1 MKDCSRLARDMR
13 KHLQG
18 IAGNIETM
26 IYRFDDCQLDTQ
38 LFELRRSGT
47 PQQLE
52 PQVFDVL
59 AYLVQNADRVVTKD
73 ELFEK
78 VWGDKF
84 ISEAALNSR
93 LMAARRAI
101 GDNGRDQ
108 RLIRTLHGRGFRFV
122 GELRDGAVNEIAG
135 PDLETPVNELAAQVS
150 ELKQEVRFCKASDGV
165 QIAYATVGSGPP
177 LVKSPNWLTHIEYEW
192 QSPVWRHWWEAL
204 ARDYTL
210 IRFDQRGS
218 GLSDRD
224 VEDMSFEAWVRDL
237 ETVVD
242 AAKVTDFNLLGIS
255 QGGPV
260 AIEYAIRHPER
271 VRKLILYGA
280 YAQGRL
286 VRGESAKL
294 FDAILTVMHEGWGRD
309 NPAYRQM
316 FTSQFMPDATAEQM
330 RWFNDLQRVSTSGE
344 NAARI
349 QMVGSNIDVLDR
361 LPLVTVPTLVIHAAG
376 DERVPFAQGRLIAST
391 LPNARLVSIESRNHL
406 TLEDEPA
413 WQRLISEVRAF
424 IEEPVKS

>member
-1 MKDCSRLARDMR
+1 
-13 KHLQG
+13 
-18 IAGNIETM
+18 M
-26 IYRFDDCQLDTQ
+26 IYRFDGYELDTQ
-38 LFELRRSGT
+38 LFELRRSGAI
-47 PQQLE
+47 QQLE

-59 AYLVQNADRVVTKD
+59 AHLVQNAGRVVTKD

-122 GELRDGAVNEIAG
+122 GALRDDAINEATGPAV
-135 PDLETPVNELAAQVS
+135 ETPADEPDAQLG

-165 QIAYATVGSGPP
+165 QIAFAKIGNGPP
-177 LVKSPNWLTHIEYEW
+177 LVKSPNWLTHLEYEW

-218 GLSDRD
+218 GLSDREVD
-224 VEDMSFEAWVRDL
+224 DMSFEAWVRDL

-242 AAKVTDFNLLGIS
+242 AANVRDFNLLGIS
-255 QGGPV
+255 QGGAV

-280 YAQGRL
+280 YAQGRIA
-286 VRGESAKL
+286 RGESKTL
-294 FDAILTVMHEGWGRD
+294 FDAILTVMREGWGRD

-316 FTSQFMPDATAEQM
+316 FTSQFMPEATTEQM
-330 RWFNDLQRVSTSGE
+330 SWFNDLQRVSTSGE

-349 QMVGSNIDVLDR
+349 EMVISTIDVLNR

-376 DERVPFAQGRLIAST
+376 DERVPFAQGRLLASAI
-391 LPNARLVSIESRNHL
+391 PNARLVSLDSRNHL

-424 IEEPVKS
+424 VEEPVAS